1 MNSLFVFLSVAL
13 VLVAVPPYILDT
25 IRGKT
30 KPERMTWFL
39 LTTLGAI
46 AFYGQVKVG
55 ATWSLFF
62 SGLDLLGS
70 MTVLALSLRYGVGG
84 TERRDIIALIIAVVG
99 LIISLTVHEP
109 IIAIVGVILADLAAI
124 FVTLL
129 KVWRDP
135 SSETTIS
142 WLLFGTAGVFGLLT
156 IRPWIFT
163 IALYPL
169 YLVLANYAVPI
180 VQLLRVRRKS
190 TLD

>member
-46 AFYGQVKVG
+46 ALYGQVKVG